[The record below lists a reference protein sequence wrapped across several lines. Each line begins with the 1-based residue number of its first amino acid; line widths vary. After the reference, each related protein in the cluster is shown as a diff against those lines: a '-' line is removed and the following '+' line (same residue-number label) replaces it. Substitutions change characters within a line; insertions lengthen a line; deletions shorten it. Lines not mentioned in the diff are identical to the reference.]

1 MKIDRLFSIVQILTN
16 KKMVTAGELAAHF
29 NVSVRTI
36 YRDIDILSANG
47 IPIYCSQGKG
57 GGISIL
63 DNYLIDKAILSDEE
77 QKQVLLS
84 LQSVNVTG
92 QIDVGDSLVK
102 LRNVFKKENTDWIE
116 IDFSNWKQSDVENKI
131 FEDIKHSIINCR
143 IIECSYFNTRGE
155 ISKRKIEPYKL
166 VFKGYQW
173 YVYGFCMMRN
183 DFRFF
188 KLTRIDDLVV
198 LDETFERKE
207 NISVSTKYNT
217 GNNEFI
223 RVKMKIS
230 SRMAARVYDEFRKG
244 NIEFNGEYFIVE
256 TNIPNNEYLYT
267 YFLAYGSDLEVL
279 EPAEVRDRIRRTAEA
294 LAKTY
299 GRS

>member
-279 EPAEVRDRIRRTAEA
+279 EPAEVRVEMKKLLEKII
-294 LAKTY
+294 KKY
-299 GRS
+299 